1 MLKLLALFI
10 VFVTALSSCSKDE
23 KEYRLDRAGLKYIQ
37 LRLNQYFIY
46 KDSASGRLDSVV
58 VTESFL
64 STEQF
69 TYTNPFSSTPI
80 TARREVFDLTMVRK
94 GPAGDSTWLKGQAKG
109 ELFVSRLVLEDRQ
122 NNWLFFFG
130 ALYSTGQIYKLP
142 SLTVEGTTYSDV
154 IVLINSTTCH
164 YWAPSVG
171 LIKLTTGY
179 YGPPNQIRN
188 TYTLLRHS

>member
-69 TYTNPFSSTPI
+69 TYTNPF
-80 TARREVFDLTMVRK
+80 
-94 GPAGDSTWLKGQAKG
+94 
-109 ELFVSRLVLEDRQ
+109 
-122 NNWLFFFG
+122 
-130 ALYSTGQIYKLP
+130 
-142 SLTVEGTTYSDV
+142 
-154 IVLINSTTCH
+154 
-164 YWAPSVG
+164 
-171 LIKLTTGY
+171 
-179 YGPPNQIRN
+179 
-188 TYTLLRHS
+188 